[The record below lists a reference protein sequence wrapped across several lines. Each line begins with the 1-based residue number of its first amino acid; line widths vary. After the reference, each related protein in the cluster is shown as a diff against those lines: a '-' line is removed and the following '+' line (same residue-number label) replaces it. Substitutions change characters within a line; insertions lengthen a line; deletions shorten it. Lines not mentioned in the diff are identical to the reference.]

1 MCKGAD
7 TPDDGK
13 ITTESHVSME
23 DNQSEPS
30 TSFSHSAYTIG
41 PSVGSEETSSWQD
54 GKRKR
59 HNGSIEPQTT
69 PVDLLRPSADKAAG
83 NRTNEPLDRQHCVVV
98 QGLSESDAPTT
109 KVRIS
114 ADLNMLQ
121 HLLNKM
127 LKSSEKIT
135 IRAAFRIGKKVSQ
148 ADVDLMQTRRIRIIG
163 QQTPSP
169 ILYALKTTQIQ
180 IKIQL
185 IVPKIF
191 TGCGVQVSQEDIINV
206 IDTLRAELVAARKKS
221 ESLELEKKKRIWEK
235 ENEILELE
243 SSLKSLIN
251 ATKSKERPPEFPE
264 KFCCRNDRK
273 QDYLAELEGHL
284 AEVDRKAEDR
294 TSTIVQK
301 LQALEQALQKSEKNE
316 VPTQR
321 EHDPPQKAR
330 PDQSPRA
337 EALQEDRARK
347 QYEEFYGAAVE
358 ALELG
363 KHILKD
369 VDEMAFNSLFTTG
382 HRGVHALPSIIFCLY
397 SAIRTLRSNLASKTA
412 KYQQS
417 AEVIKNI
424 KEEILS
430 DKSKMASD
438 FDKRFKEE
446 KSKMHSELAAAI
458 QRAEVATQEA
468 RTISERANKARESL
482 QQELVEKNKT
492 ITELRKV
499 SADENAKLNANIATL
514 EAKIHALETSVEE
527 SRRETTRVKTER
539 DEAKKHYSSL
549 TAKLEAREEHVH
561 KLEND
566 LMDKTDKWHSAER
579 RLQEAT
585 DALNH
590 LYEVTTQA
598 TKTTT
603 EINCLL
609 EKFGH
614 KASKQPCVEETIPK
628 KPPSPLEIVKKLCAE
643 SSRLATE
650 HRNLMAQKTTLAT
663 EMEKQIK
670 MMKDSQS
677 TISKLRSH
685 ICVLERE
692 RTGIANSLELKTT
705 QLQRISKERDYF
717 LQLLNKKTEEVAAL
731 KATRTKTP
739 EPMLRVSSPA
749 KFSKTLVEPKIILTS
764 EPQLAIK
771 TTHIK
776 DDPKTDSL
784 KVSLE
789 NEGRDIGKTIENT
802 TKEILC
808 LQRKLCYEVPRPRPS
823 ANGGDEA
830 LEELMKRAD
839 ENPKCLSPTADS
851 VTDKRLESL
860 RTHLDTLKKQT
871 SKITNRHQNIR
882 HDGSKYP
889 TNLVG
894 RRSLKTSKGFVTNE
908 AGKTV
913 NPAPKKREHPSLRS
927 RAQKLL
933 KSQQYNCSADRYFCR
948 LGPESSDI
956 CRAEDADGCCCC
968 PCASARIDKHRRP
981 VDEKKSA
988 WTRSRSYG
996 PFPAQPVREE
1006 TRQEHGDGQHNVAGE
1021 ANYAQADI
1029 TITPAGRSKENE
1041 TMLLANKL
1049 RQSMKKL
1056 QKSAEN
1062 LLVRVRSS
1070 SRDPPLPPPP
1080 PQKCVRD
1087 VGQSHHHHR
1096 HRQVVTRHSTR
1107 DPTAKRRHRSLSVN
1121 SPQERLGVPT
1131 APDAEEG
1138 QFDQKYRER
1147 SEEPMG
1153 NRSALLMEDPH
1164 EHLFP
1169 RRDSGDTVYNELG
1182 KTGIRPQLD
1191 GHSDASN
1198 AQSDVIEAELDASTA
1213 SCCRPTTAES
1223 PFIGSVR
1230 IRHVPNS

>member
-1 MCKGAD
+1 MYGNLSIDPPNSSMWCTSAERE
-7 TPDDGK
+7 
-13 ITTESHVSME
+13 TT
-23 DNQSEPS
+23 
-30 TSFSHSAYTIG
+30 
-41 PSVGSEETSSWQD
+41 WQ
-54 GKRKR
+54 R
-59 HNGSIEPQTT
+59 NG
-69 PVDLLRPSADKAAG
+69 
-83 NRTNEPLDRQHCVVV
+83 
-98 QGLSESDAPTT
+98 
-109 KVRIS
+109 
-114 ADLNMLQ
+114 
-121 HLLNKM
+121 
-127 LKSSEKIT
+127 
-135 IRAAFRIGKKVSQ
+135 
-148 ADVDLMQTRRIRIIG
+148 
-163 QQTPSP
+163 
-169 ILYALKTTQIQ
+169 
-180 IKIQL
+180 
-185 IVPKIF
+185 
-191 TGCGVQVSQEDIINV
+191 VSQEDIINV

-251 ATKSKERPPEFPE
+251 ATKSKERTFSAPPYTTIKTAQHYGDECALPSNRPNEDSLEVFLERADARNAKPTNMGGMGEQSLKAVVQLPDFSE

-294 TSTIVQK
+294 TSAIVQK

-316 VPTQR
+316 VSTQR

-337 EALQEDRARK
+337 EALQ
-347 QYEEFYGAAVE
+347 
-358 ALELG
+358 
-363 KHILKD
+363 
-369 VDEMAFNSLFTTG
+369 
-382 HRGVHALPSIIFCLY
+382 
-397 SAIRTLRSNLASKTA
+397 TLRSNLASKTA

-492 ITELRKV
+492 ITDLRKV

-549 TAKLEAREEHVH
+549 TAKLEAREEHLH

-566 LMDKTDKWHSAER
+566 LVDKNDKWHSAER

-585 DALNH
+585 DALNR

-603 EINCLL
+603 EINSIL

-731 KATRTKTP
+731 KATRAKTP
-739 EPMLRVSSPA
+739 EPMLRVLSPA

-771 TTHIK
+771 TTTHIK

-802 TKEILC
+802 TKEIMC

-839 ENPKCLSPTADS
+839 EATKSIEAAECQLRNNCAQDTTGVNFNISPT
-851 VTDKRLESL
+851 
-860 RTHLDTLKKQT
+860 
-871 SKITNRHQNIR
+871 
-882 HDGSKYP
+882 
-889 TNLVG
+889 
-894 RRSLKTSKGFVTNE
+894 FV
-908 AGKTV
+908 
-913 NPAPKKREHPSLRS
+913 S
-927 RAQKLL
+927 
-933 KSQQYNCSADRYFCR
+933 
-948 LGPESSDI
+948 
-956 CRAEDADGCCCC
+956 
-968 PCASARIDKHRRP
+968 
-981 VDEKKSA
+981 
-988 WTRSRSYG
+988 
-996 PFPAQPVREE
+996 
-1006 TRQEHGDGQHNVAGE
+1006 
-1021 ANYAQADI
+1021 
-1029 TITPAGRSKENE
+1029 
-1041 TMLLANKL
+1041 
-1049 RQSMKKL
+1049 
-1056 QKSAEN
+1056 
-1062 LLVRVRSS
+1062 
-1070 SRDPPLPPPP
+1070 
-1080 PQKCVRD
+1080 
-1087 VGQSHHHHR
+1087 
-1096 HRQVVTRHSTR
+1096 
-1107 DPTAKRRHRSLSVN
+1107 
-1121 SPQERLGVPT
+1121 
-1131 APDAEEG
+1131 
-1138 QFDQKYRER
+1138 
-1147 SEEPMG
+1147 
-1153 NRSALLMEDPH
+1153 
-1164 EHLFP
+1164 
-1169 RRDSGDTVYNELG
+1169 
-1182 KTGIRPQLD
+1182 
-1191 GHSDASN
+1191 
-1198 AQSDVIEAELDASTA
+1198 
-1213 SCCRPTTAES
+1213 
-1223 PFIGSVR
+1223 
-1230 IRHVPNS
+1230 